1 MNSEE
6 IKSRYSMR
14 DIVERYGFRPNRA
27 GFIVCPFHKE
37 KTASMKIYKDNY
49 YCFGCGEHGDIFSF
63 IQSMDNLTFREA
75 FLSLGGTY
83 EEETFHDRI
92 ERYHAQKTRDMRK
105 KEEEKLRAKRKLN
118 NDLIDIYRDR
128 YRNAEPFSDIWTD
141 CCNALQYQLYLHEIL
156 NGLRWEKK

>member
-1 MNSEE
+1 MNREE

-14 DIVERYGFRPNRA
+14 DIAEQYGFHPNRA
-27 GFIVCPFHKE
+27 GFISCPFHKGDRE
-37 KTASMKIYKDNY
+37 PSMKIYKDSY
-49 YCFGCGEHGDIFSF
+49 YCFGCGANGDIFSF
-63 IQSMDNLTFREA
+63 VQQMDGLTFREA
-75 FLSLGGTY
+75 FLRLGGTY
-83 EEETFHDRI
+83 EKETFHDRM
-92 ERYHAQKTRDMRK
+92 ELYHARKAQDMRK

-156 NGLRWEKK
+156 NEPR